1 METRDLFE
9 IKNCMIVSNLM
20 GESLCKS
27 VCMYAYM
34 FVCVNLCVEMF
45 PCVCV
50 CAHVHVTGCLQKEKR
65 ENEGKRECARGYIVI
80 VHRKL
85 KVQSQF

>member
-20 GESLCKS
+20 GESLYKS
-27 VCMYAYM
+27 VYMYAYM

-45 PCVCV
+45 PCVCMGT
-50 CAHVHVTGCLQKEKR
+50 CACDWVFTK
-65 ENEGKRECARGYIVI
+65 GK
-80 VHRKL
+80 
-85 KVQSQF
+85 

>member
-27 VCMYAYM
+27 VYMYAYM
-34 FVCVNLCVEMF
+34 FVYVNLCVEMF
-45 PCVCV
+45 HVCVCV
-50 CAHVHVTGCLQKEKR
+50 CTCACDWVFTK
-65 ENEGKRECARGYIVI
+65 GK
-80 VHRKL
+80 
-85 KVQSQF
+85 